1 MSGNPASRMWR
12 KHRLKK
18 QYQKR
23 AREAV
28 KTGAAGAAK
37 KTAAATEKAGAKA
50 VGFVK
55 RHPVGVVLAL
65 ACVLLLFMM
74 QSCSSSLV
82 MLGNSGAGAVGAT
95 TYPSQDEEMLAR
107 RRLMWEWRR
116 SSRITWTATKAP
128 TTMTS
133 TTSTWTV
140 LSTIPMC

>member
-1 MSGNPASRMWR
+1 MAAQEPGNVRQPCFDVAQAPLE
-12 KHRLKK
+12 K
-18 QYQKR
+18 
-23 AREAV
+23 AV
-28 KTGAAGAAK
+28 SKAGAGGGQDRGGRRSE

-82 MLGNSGAGAVGAT
+82 TLGNAGAGAVGAT
-95 TYPSQDEEMLAR
+95 TYPSQDEEMLAAEAAYCGMEAE
-107 RRLMWEWRR
+107 LQDYL
-116 SSRITWTATKAP
+116 TATKAP

-133 TTSTWTV
+133 TTST
-140 LSTIPMC
+140 